1 MAKSKER
8 RVYRRSKTKNTRHR
22 AGPRRI
28 SILEAAGAAIGAA
41 RFGGSGDS
49 AINTLDN
56 LKNFQSGGLEN
67 IASNMGANVNMASAV
82 KVAEPIIAGFVAEW
96 VAKKLHLN
104 HKIGKRWKI

>member
-1 MAKSKER
+1 MAKSKEK

-28 SILEAAGAAIGAA
+28 SILEAAGAVIGAA

-49 AINTLDN
+49 ALNTLDN
-56 LKNFQSGGLEN
+56 LKNIQSGGLEN
-67 IASNMGANVNMASAV
+67 IVSNMGANVNMASAV